1 MKKQLMWTS
10 ATLKQEDIN
19 IIKNICINNTKDLS
33 LSDRFFRFPL
43 HISIKRTYYVEDY
56 LIVKKEIKKLLD
68 SYTDIVI
75 DRLYLYKNKD
85 MLWLRINNENTFID
99 LHNKLDDLLLDKFN
113 IPIDEFDKNY
123 VPHITLYRDDEDKI
137 DVLYE
142 RLKDKLILNDIS
154 IDKYALGTSLDNN
167 EFYKGE

>member
-10 ATLKQEDIN
+10 VTLKQEDIN
-19 IIKNICINNTKDLS
+19 IIKNICIDNTNDLR

-43 HISIKRTYYVEDY
+43 HISLKRTYYVEDY
-56 LIVKKEIKKLLD
+56 TIVKKEIKKLLD
-68 SYTDIVI
+68 SYSDIVI
-75 DRLYLYKNKD
+75 DRLYPYKNKD
-85 MLWLRINNENTFID
+85 MLWLRINNENTLID
-99 LHNKLDDLLLDKFN
+99 LHNKLDYLLLDKFN

-137 DVLYE
+137 DILYE
-142 RLKDKLILNDIS
+142 RLKDKLILNNIS
-154 IDKYALGTSLDNN
+154 IDKYALGTSLENN

>member
-19 IIKNICINNTKDLS
+19 FIKKICIDNTNDLR

-43 HISIKRTYYVEDY
+43 HISLKRTYYVEDY
-56 LIVKKEIKKLLD
+56 TIVKKEIKKLLD
-68 SYTDIVI
+68 SYSDIVI
-75 DRLYLYKNKD
+75 DRLYPYKNRN
-85 MLWLRINNENTFID
+85 MLWLRINNENTLID
-99 LHNKLDDLLLDKFN
+99 LHNKLDNLLLDKFN

-137 DVLYE
+137 DILYE
-142 RLKDKLILNDIS
+142 RLKDKLILNNIS

>member
-1 MKKQLMWTS
+1 MWTS
-10 ATLKQEDIN
+10 VTLKQEDIN
-19 IIKNICINNTKDLS
+19 IIKNICIDNTNDLR

-43 HISIKRTYYVEDY
+43 HISLKRTYYVEDY

-68 SYTDIVI
+68 SYSDIVI
-75 DRLYLYKNKD
+75 DRLYPYKNKG
-85 MLWLRINNENTFID
+85 MLWLRINNENTLID
-99 LHNKLDDLLLDKFN
+99 LHNKLDNLLLDKFN

-137 DVLYE
+137 DILYE
-142 RLKDKLILNDIS
+142 RLKDKLILNNIS